1 MKKIFLAII
10 FLSSLSSF
18 AQCIN
23 CNSLDKALVNPKI
36 VKSLE
41 INAIA
46 HKISFDSFPTK
57 IFLLVNLEKLFLSD
71 MSINEIP
78 GEIGRLKKL
87 KSIGFVHCNLT
98 SIPNELFDLK
108 ELKQVNLLTNK
119 FPDEKLKD
127 WKMKFKKFLPNAVVL
142 ISKQYYDITL

>member
-1 MKKIFLAII
+1 MKKILLATI
-10 FLSSLSSF
+10 FLSSFSSF
-18 AQCIN
+18 AQCIK
-23 CNSLDKALVNPKI
+23 CNSLEKALVNPKI

-57 IFLLVNLEKLFLSD
+57 IFLLVNLEELFLSD
-71 MSINEIP
+71 MSLNEIP
-78 GEIGRLKKL
+78 AEIGQLKKL

-98 SIPNELFDLK
+98 GIPDEIFG
-108 ELKQVNLLTNK
+108 LKQLKRVNLATNR
-119 FPDEKLKD
+119 FSLENLKD
-127 WKMKFKKFLPNAVVL
+127 WKIKFRKNIPNADVF